1 MEKRARALNSENQGV
16 EGLLCMGGKS
26 FAHLHA
32 EEKAPIERS
41 W

>member
-1 MEKRARALNSENQGV
+1 MEKRARALNSENQGLG
-16 EGLLCMGGKS
+16 GLLCMGGKS